1 MTTKPTTARRSACIL
16 GCTLASLSL
25 PGAAHAAGV
34 LAGTLIENTATAT
47 YTSGAAGGTVTSN
60 KVTVK
65 VDELLDVAVA
75 TLSTSPAPAGS
86 AAAVLT
92 YSVTN
97 AGNGLEAFNLA
108 ANAQVS
114 GNAFD
119 GTVTAIVL
127 DSNDNGVYDA
137 GVDQVLT
144 SGAATPSI
152 APDGALKVFVLV
164 TLPAGAADA
173 QTSQVRL
180 TASATT
186 GTGSPGT
193 SFSGQGQGGGD
204 AVVGLTTASSN
215 SLASL
220 VASLANVTLTKS
232 AVIVDQFGTAKPVPG
247 ATVTYTIAANVTG
260 TGVAEGLHVVDA
272 IPAGTTYVP
281 GSLKLDTNALT
292 DASDTD
298 AGVGGSSGIDV
309 TLGSVAG
316 GSTHTVNFAVTIN

>member
-75 TLSTSPAPAGS
+75 TLSTSPASAGS

-97 AGNGLEAFNLA
+97 AGNGPEAFNLA